1 MIITKFICDMCESNE
16 NPQSTIWDELCIY
29 CTETCHVVNLE
40 MAKTEIRN
48 HELGV
53 NNRELTQKEFDTAT
67 KIKLAMSCLHSDNFL
82 GVEEYLTDAMMTIR
96 RG

>member
-40 MAKTEIRN
+40 MAKTEIRK
-48 HELGV
+48 HELG
-53 NNRELTQKEFDTAT
+53 
-67 KIKLAMSCLHSDNFL
+67 
-82 GVEEYLTDAMMTIR
+82 
-96 RG
+96 